1 MAWTLAQID
10 RFEEI
15 IDVRSPAEYDVDHIP
30 GASNFPVLDD
40 AQRAEVGTLYKRVS
54 PLEARKRGAAL
65 VADNVAR
72 HLRTHFRGRGGAWRP
87 LVYCWRGGAR
97 SAALTHVLRE
107 IGWRAEQLPGGYKAY
122 RKTVVQTLADAAPRL
137 HLKVLCGFT
146 GTGKS
151 RLLTKL
157 AERGAQTIDLES
169 LADHRGSVL
178 GAPPA
183 SEQPSQKR
191 FESLLC
197 RTLRSL
203 DLDRPVHV
211 ESESRRIGRIQVPAD
226 LIKAMHAAECVRVE
240 AGVEART
247 DFLLSEYEHFLKD
260 DARLR
265 TALETLTPHV
275 GRNKVETWLNR
286 RETGDAKGLVRGLL
300 QEYYDPLYLRSMK
313 KHFAR
318 YSGAALLHLDAL
330 DDETLDGAAQKLIEQ
345 T

>member
-1 MAWTLAQID
+1 M
-10 RFEEI
+10 
-15 IDVRSPAEYDVDHIP
+15 RSPVEYGVDHIP

-40 AQRAEVGTLYKRVS
+40 AQRAEVGTLYKQVS
-54 PLEARKRGAAL
+54 PLEARKRGASL

-72 HLRTHFRGRGGAWRP
+72 HLQTHFRDRGGAWRP

-137 HLKVLCGFT
+137 SLKVLCGFT

-169 LADHRGSVL
+169 LAAHRGSVL

-197 RTLRSL
+197 RVLRKL
-203 DLDRPVHV
+203 DAERAVYV
-211 ESESRRIGRIQVPAD
+211 EAESRRIGRIQVPAS
-226 LIKAMHAAECVRVE
+226 LIEAMHAAECVRLEADVE
-240 AGVEART
+240 TRT
-247 DFLLSEYEHFLKD
+247 GFLLSEYEHFLKD
-260 DARLR
+260 GARLR
-265 TALETLTPHV
+265 SALETLTPHV
-275 GRNKVETWLNR
+275 GKSKVEAWLDR

-313 KHFAR
+313 KHFAG
-318 YSGAALLHLDAL
+318 YSAAARLQLGVL
-330 DDETLDGAAQKLIEQ
+330 DDETLDRAARELIEQ
-345 T
+345 G